1 VKNIN
6 SKDFDRFLDVARAKA
21 TPQRLFLVFAEKE
34 YAREEEM
41 LDGSVAAAGGFAIKP
56 LMYIDK
62 PLSKLTDFSDLLKES
77 LENGKPWDLLY
88 VSASEDPGLTEE
100 FINQR
105 LELMVKMIHQGIT
118 DKLLIFNQAGDI
130 AKLAK
135 MGVQPRIVLDS

>member
-1 VKNIN
+1 MKVIN
-6 SKDFDRFLDVARAKA
+6 SKDFDRFLDVARSKA

-41 LDGSVAAAGGFAIKP
+41 FDGAVAAAGGFAIKP

-62 PLSKLTDFSDLLKES
+62 PLAKLTDFNDLLKES

-88 VSASEDPGLTEE
+88 VSASEDPGLTED

-118 DKLLIFNQAGDI
+118 DKLLIFNQSGDMS
-130 AKLAK
+130 KLAK
-135 MGVQPRIVLDS
+135 LGVQPRVKLDS